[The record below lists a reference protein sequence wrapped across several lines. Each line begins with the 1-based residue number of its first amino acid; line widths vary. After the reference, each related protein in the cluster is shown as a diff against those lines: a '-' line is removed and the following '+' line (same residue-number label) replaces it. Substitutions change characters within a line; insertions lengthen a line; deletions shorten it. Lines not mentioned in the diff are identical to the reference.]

1 MEVVNPQPR
10 FVIQKCSLVTQWAW
24 DTINDCCP
32 ICRNSVNEDSITNEN
47 NPNMTSVVVVGMC
60 GHAFH
65 YECIN
70 RWLKNSKNCPLC
82 NSTWEFQKTMDKSV
96 INNNNVTN
104 LTTDQNNSAS
114 DQNNVTSTY
123 VESGSQTVTPSV
135 SINVTSTNLDNIPI
149 SPIQATNEISEM
161 IVDDDDDNQ
170 VSWDNDNNDE
180 NDFFNNTEW

>member
-1 MEVVNPQPR
+1 MTNKYTTIIMEVVNPQPR

-82 NSTWEFQKTMDKSV
+82 NSNWEFQKTMDKNV
-96 INNNNVTN
+96 VNN
-104 LTTDQNNSAS
+104 TTDKTTTFTES
-114 DQNNVTSTY
+114 VT
-123 VESGSQTVTPSV
+123 QTPSV

-149 SPIQATNEISEM
+149 SPIQSTNEISEM
-161 IVDDDDDNQ
+161 IIDDDEDNND
-170 VSWDNDNNDE
+170 VSWDNSNSSWN
-180 NDFFNNTEW
+180 

>member
-1 MEVVNPQPR
+1 MEIINPQPR

-82 NSTWEFQKTMDKSV
+82 NSNWEFQKTMDKNV
-96 INNNNVTN
+96 INT
-104 LTTDQNNSAS
+104 QNDNELP
-114 DQNNVTSTY
+114 TY
-123 VESGSQTVTPSV
+123 SESGSQTSVPSV
-135 SINVTSTNLDNIPI
+135 SINVSSTNLNNLPI
-149 SPIQATNEISEM
+149 SPVQSNNVISEM
-161 IVDDDDDNQ
+161 IIDDDDD
-170 VSWDNDNNDE
+170 
-180 NDFFNNTEW
+180 FTMNT

>member
-1 MEVVNPQPR
+1 MEVVNPKPR

-47 NPNMTSVVVVGMC
+47 NPNITSVVVVGMC

-82 NSTWEFQKTMDKSV
+82 NSNWEFQKTMDKN
-96 INNNNVTN
+96 INNSQNVKELPTF
-104 LTTDQNNSAS
+104 TESSA
-114 DQNNVTSTY
+114 QTS
-123 VESGSQTVTPSV
+123 VPSV
-135 SINVTSTNLDNIPI
+135 SINVTSTNLNNLPI
-149 SPIQATNEISEM
+149 SPVQSNNEISEM
-161 IVDDDDDNQ
+161 IVDDDD
-170 VSWDNDNNDE
+170 
-180 NDFFNNTEW
+180 FTFNT

>member
-82 NSTWEFQKTMDKSV
+82 NSNWEFQKTMDKNV
-96 INNNNVTN
+96 VNN
-104 LTTDQNNSAS
+104 TTDKTTTFTES
-114 DQNNVTSTY
+114 VT
-123 VESGSQTVTPSV
+123 QTPSV

-149 SPIQATNEISEM
+149 SPIQSTNEISEM
-161 IVDDDDDNQ
+161 IIDDDEDNND
-170 VSWDNDNNDE
+170 VSWDNSNSSWNN
-180 NDFFNNTEW
+180 NSNNGW

>member
-82 NSTWEFQKTMDKSV
+82 NSTWEFQKTMDKNIV
-96 INNNNVTN
+96 NN
-104 LTTDQNNSAS
+104 TTDQ
-114 DQNNVTSTY
+114 STTY
-123 VESGSQTVTPSV
+123 TESGSQTVTPSV
-135 SINVTSTNLDNIPI
+135 SINVTSTNLNNLPI
-149 SPIQATNEISEM
+149 SPIQSTNEISEM
-161 IVDDDDDNQ
+161 IVDDDDDNNE
-170 VSWDNDNNDE
+170 VSWDNPSSNWNDNSNNDG
-180 NDFFNNTEW
+180 W

>member
-82 NSTWEFQKTMDKSV
+82 NSTWEFQKTMDKNIV
-96 INNNNVTN
+96 NNT
-104 LTTDQNNSAS
+104 S
-114 DQNNVTSTY
+114 DQITDETKSYT
-123 VESGSQTVTPSV
+123 ESGSQTVTPSV
-135 SINVTSTNLDNIPI
+135 SINVTSTNLENLPI
-149 SPIQATNEISEM
+149 SPIQSTNEISEM
-161 IVDDDDDNQ
+161 IIDDDDDDNNDI
-170 VSWDNDNNDE
+170 SWN
-180 NDFFNNTEW
+180 NNTNNSESW

>member
-1 MEVVNPQPR
+1 MEVINPQPR

-47 NPNMTSVVVVGMC
+47 SPNMTSVVVVGMC

-82 NSTWEFQKTMDKSV
+82 NSTWEFQKTMDKSIV
-96 INNNNVTN
+96 NN
-104 LTTDQNNSAS
+104 TDVS
-114 DQNNVTSTY
+114 DPTLFS
-123 VESGSQTVTPSV
+123 ESSSQTNTLSVPSV
-135 SINVTSTNLDNIPI
+135 AINVTSTNLENIPI
-149 SPIQATNEISEM
+149 SPIQHNEISEM
-161 IVDDDDDNQ
+161 IIDDDDMPELENSDN
-170 VSWDNDNNDE
+170 STDGLLGANGHI
-180 NDFFNNTEW
+180 